1 AEAAVRHRW
10 LEGSAGRYQRG
21 FRRRPAGAALPCA
34 QVAQRARSPSRG
46 AEGTGEELDAGSLED
61 GSQGGHEPHPQAGR
75 VAGTRVSF
83 GCIQP
88 AGGAGGMLHHQ
99 PAGCAAL
106 IATLPGDDQHHREPA
121 CRSAHPNPPHHKL
134 AKWLDGEALDGLGF
148 PENGEELPQD
158 HGLSR
163 TLDAGGD
170 SERIAVRH
178 STGCGVV
185 TSTQPPLGTFNYA
198 RDILQLKGR
207 IQLIKLKQQPARSSA
222 NIQNPAALD
231 FGCKVGCD
239 LLVLALDRPRSREVS
254 VKSGCKTWK
263 VEKAVLSPAG
273 HCIAPGLKAPAQD
286 VHFASRSLT
295 SICRNNPTIIT
306 PRAAFAKAL
315 HHSRQAESALARPGF
330 LRKYVGVQLQA

>member
-1 AEAAVRHRW
+1 
-10 LEGSAGRYQRG
+10 
-21 FRRRPAGAALPCA
+21 CA

-198 RDILQLKGR
+198 RDILFPAVIPFKTPSAPSTHSSNSASAGR
-207 IQLIKLKQQPARSSA
+207 IVMITSDCAVTSAPVVTTLAPSAASSFA
-222 NIQNPAALD
+222 
-231 FGCKVGCD
+231 G
-239 LLVLALDRPRSREVS
+239 PR
-254 VKSGCKTWK
+254 
-263 VEKAVLSPAG
+263 
-273 HCIAPGLKAPAQD
+273 
-286 VHFASRSLT
+286 
-295 SICRNNPTIIT
+295 
-306 PRAAFAKAL
+306 
-315 HHSRQAESALARPGF
+315 
-330 LRKYVGVQLQA
+330 LR